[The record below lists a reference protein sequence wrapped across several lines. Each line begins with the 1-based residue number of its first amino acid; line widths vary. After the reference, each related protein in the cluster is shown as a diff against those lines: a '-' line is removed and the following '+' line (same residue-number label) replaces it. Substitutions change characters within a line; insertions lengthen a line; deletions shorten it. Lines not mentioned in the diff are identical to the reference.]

1 MKNILNISLLLFVLT
16 SWAQGFGTFGGA
28 AQSEEVKDPTTWSYR
43 LSSSDLHVGD
53 EVEIFYEVSLED
65 KWVIYGT
72 SIENGPIPTEFVFEK
87 NNSFT
92 LIGNASAVNP
102 EKYYDEGFGINIP
115 AFHNKGKFK
124 QRIKILEKQLNIK
137 VKIEYQVCTTSCYSF
152 NHELQFEQKVKPSK
166 KTDKKEK
173 NTTGPI
179 TPKTKNTNN
188 KTSTVDC
195 DCDDI
200 KGELSEIKQTLN
212 GVNGSK
218 ISASQNS
225 ETIATSSVNIPRK
238 PGFFDIVVNR
248 FGGEQTKQ
256 KEDFA
261 SLFMFMGIA
270 FLSGLLALLTP
281 CVFPLIP
288 MTVSFFTKGAHG
300 DHKGFKNALFY
311 GVFIILIFTMI
322 GIAFSKIFGDQVG
335 NIMSVHWIPN
345 LLFFLIF
352 VIFALSFLG
361 WFEITLPSSFVN
373 KIDAKSEKQ
382 GLGGVFFMAMTL
394 VLVTFSCTGP
404 IVSTILIQSAGGSW
418 LMPIFGMFGFSF
430 ALALPFTI
438 FAAFPSL
445 LKNLPRSGGWLN
457 SVKVV
462 LGFLELA
469 LAFKFLSQIDL
480 VYGFDMLNRDVFLII
495 WIVIFAVMAFYI
507 LGKIRLPHDS
517 PLEHLTVFRLLMAL
531 VTFAFTIYLTLG
543 LLGAPLKMMSGVLPP
558 MYTQEFNLMKQ
569 DKTENYICEEPM
581 YGQDFH
587 MPHNLQGYYDLRQ
600 AISCAIEQGK
610 PIFLDYTGKGCSNC
624 RMFENNIWANE
635 KNLEL
640 MKNDYVVLAMYGD
653 HSIPLAKGEEFK
665 IDGVLYDDIK
675 SANPYFMKEYLG
687 TVAKP
692 SYFVLAYD
700 KDKSKKDKIVLKELQ
715 KRTNFEEGYDEKIFH
730 SFLKNGLKEYRIME

>member
-1 MKNILNISLLLFVLT
+1 MEKT
-16 SWAQGFGTFGGA
+16 
-28 AQSEEVKDPTTWSYR
+28 EEIKDPTTWSYSF
-43 LSSSDLHVGD
+43 SSESLQVGEEID
-53 EVEIFYEVSLED
+53 IFYEVTLED

-72 SIENGPIPTEFVFEK
+72 GIKDGPLPTVFAFEK
-87 NNSFT
+87 NSTFQ
-92 LIGNASAVNP
+92 LIGEASAVNP

-115 AFHNKGKFK
+115 AFHHKGKYK
-124 QRIKILEKQLNIK
+124 QRIKILEKELQVK
-137 VKIEYQVCTTSCYSF
+137 VKVDYQVCTTSCYSF
-152 NHELQFEQKVKPSK
+152 NHSITFNKKAKPAK
-166 KTDKKEK
+166 KAPTEK
-173 NTTGPI
+173 AGSI
-179 TPKTKNTNN
+179 TPKTSKGNTA
-188 KTSTVDC
+188 TEAFDC
-195 DCDDI
+195 N
-200 KGELSEIKQTLN
+200 EIKVELDQIKETLN
-212 GVNGSK
+212 GMNGNYS
-218 ISASQNS
+218 SATKNTSV
-225 ETIATSSVNIPRK
+225 TIASNSVHIPRK
-238 PGFFDIVVNR
+238 AGFFDIIVNR
-248 FGGEQTKQ
+248 FGGEQGKQ

-261 SLFMFMGIA
+261 SLFLFMGLA

-300 DHKGFKNALFY
+300 DHKGFKNALLY
-311 GVFIILIFTMI
+311 GVFIILIFTLI

-345 LLFFLIF
+345 LLFFVIF

-430 ALALPFTI
+430 ALALPFTL

-462 LGFLELA
+462 LGFIELA

-480 VYGFDMLNRDVFLII
+480 VYGFDMLNRDTFLII
-495 WIVIFAVMAFYI
+495 WIVIFTIMAFYI

-531 VTFAFTIYLTLG
+531 VTFGFTIYLALG

-558 MYTQEFNLMKQ
+558 MYTQEFNLMK
-569 DKTENYICEEPM
+569 
-581 YGQDFH
+581 
-587 MPHNLQGYYDLRQ
+587 
-600 AISCAIEQGK
+600 
-610 PIFLDYTGKGCSNC
+610 
-624 RMFENNIWANE
+624 
-635 KNLEL
+635 
-640 MKNDYVVLAMYGD
+640 
-653 HSIPLAKGEEFK
+653 
-665 IDGVLYDDIK
+665 
-675 SANPYFMKEYLG
+675 
-687 TVAKP
+687 
-692 SYFVLAYD
+692 
-700 KDKSKKDKIVLKELQ
+700 
-715 KRTNFEEGYDEKIFH
+715 
-730 SFLKNGLKEYRIME
+730 